1 MASLGR
7 TTRLFV
13 SLAGLAVLATA
24 CSTQSDGDASARQ
37 QPSAGR
43 TDSASPKDKAE
54 RSASPKRSA
63 ADPAASRD
71 LLEGARS
78 GDADAIRSAIRRGA
92 DLETRDSDRRT
103 PLLLAATGDHVEAA
117 EVLVEAG
124 ADPDALDQQ
133 HDTPWLVTGVTGSAA
148 MARTLAKAD
157 PDYTIVNR
165 YGGTSLIPAGEHGH
179 VDYIREVTT
188 NPDIDVDVNHV
199 NNLGWTAL
207 LEAVILGDG
216 GEDHQESV
224 KLLLDGGADRSI
236 ADKSGTT
243 ALEHAEERGYDEIA
257 RLLGK

>member
-13 SLAGLAVLATA
+13 SLAGLAVLAIA
-24 CSTQSDGDASARQ
+24 CNTQSDGDASARQ
-37 QPSAGR
+37 KPSAGR
-43 TDSASPKDKAE
+43 TESGIPKDKAE

-63 ADPAASRD
+63 ADPSASRD

-78 GDADAIRSAIRRGA
+78 GDADVIRSAIKRGA

-148 MARTLAKAD
+148 MARTLAKAA

-216 GEDHQESV
+216 GKDHQESV

-236 ADKSGTT
+236 VDKSGTT
-243 ALEHAEERGYDEIA
+243 ALEHAKERGYDEIA
-257 RLLGK
+257 RLLRK

>member
-13 SLAGLAVLATA
+13 SLAGLAVLAIA

-37 QPSAGR
+37 KPSAGR
-43 TDSASPKDKAE
+43 TDSGIPKDKAE

-63 ADPAASRD
+63 ADPSASRD
-71 LLEGARS
+71 LLEGACS
-78 GDADAIRSAIRRGA
+78 GDADVIRSAIKRGA

-148 MARTLAKAD
+148 MARTLAKAA

-216 GEDHQESV
+216 GKDHQESV

-236 ADKSGTT
+236 VDKSGTT
-243 ALEHAEERGYDEIA
+243 ALEHAKERGYDEIA
-257 RLLGK
+257 RLLRK